1 MGVRIAV
8 PLKAVPDLVEEIEFS
23 PDATAI
29 DREYLKFVLNEWDGQ
44 ALEEALLV
52 KEASGA
58 EVVAVGLAGD
68 PDIDQALYTALAK
81 GADSAVK
88 IGGVAQDTHTRAAL
102 LAAYLEVHP
111 ADVIITGVQAPD
123 DLDGQL
129 PPMLAAR
136 LGLPHVSVVI
146 AVEATKGSVRVRQE
160 FSGGRSQELDV
171 KLPAVVGV
179 QASRQPP
186 RYAPI
191 SRIRQIMQAGG
202 IQELAAAAVLPGSAS
217 PGGRPP
223 GAPAASPGGQAP
235 VASAVT
241 GLTVRRMYAPEQTGH
256 AEMLAGG
263 TDAVADKI
271 TELLRSR
278 GLAKG

>member
-1 MGVRIAV
+1 MHVRIVV
-8 PLKAVPDLVEEIEFS
+8 PLKAVPDLVEEIEFT
-23 PDATAI
+23 PEGTDI
-29 DREYLKFVLNEWDGQ
+29 DREYLKFVLNEWDDQ

-58 EVVAVGLAGD
+58 EVVAVGLADD

-88 IGGVAQDTHTRAAL
+88 VSGGGSYTHTRAAL
-102 LAAYLEVHP
+102 LAAYLELSP
-111 ADVIITGVQAPD
+111 ANLIITGVQAPD

-146 AVEATKGSVRVRQE
+146 AVEAADGSARVRQE
-160 FSGGRSQELDV
+160 FSGGRSQQLDV
-171 KLPAVVGV
+171 TLPAVVGV

-191 SRIRQIMQAGG
+191 TRIRQVMQAGG
-202 IQELAAAAVLPGSAS
+202 LQEVTV
-217 PGGRPP
+217 
-223 GAPAASPGGQAP
+223 QAGNLEP
-235 VASAVT
+235 
-241 GLTVRRMYAPEQTGH
+241 GLTIRRMYTPEKTGH
-256 AEMLAGG
+256 AEMLEGG
-263 TDAVADKI
+263 ADAVADKVI
-271 TELLRSR
+271 ELLRSR
-278 GLAKG
+278 GLVKG